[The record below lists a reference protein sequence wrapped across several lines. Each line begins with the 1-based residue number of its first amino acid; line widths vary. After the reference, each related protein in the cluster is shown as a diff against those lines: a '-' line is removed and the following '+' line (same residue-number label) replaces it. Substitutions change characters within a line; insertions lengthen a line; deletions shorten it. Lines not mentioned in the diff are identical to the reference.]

1 MKATVIFDT
10 CREGSLNM
18 ALDSLLLQ
26 QLREEEQVF
35 LRFYTWCPATVSI
48 GLFQKWQ
55 QRQKSRKGDRSLS
68 LVLLKGVSKSFGDQR
83 VLENVSLNISEGEF
97 TVLVGPNG
105 AGKSTL
111 LRIMVGLLLPDE
123 GEVNILG
130 FDVKKHWKKLA
141 RYIGVVLANER
152 SLYWKLTAWE
162 NLDIFGGIYNVPKKK
177 RIERAEE
184 LLNFFG
190 LYDDK
195 DKLVEDYSTGMRKKL
210 LLCKALIHQPKILFI
225 DEILNGLDVNAVI
238 QVNSFLE
245 KSSKDGVTVVMVSHI
260 LHNLSEDAKI
270 VLLKNGKIE
279 LISRY
284 GDIFASKDVYNQL
297 SELFLQSSEYAENE

>member
-1 MKATVIFDT
+1 M
-10 CREGSLNM
+10 
-18 ALDSLLLQ
+18 
-26 QLREEEQVF
+26 
-35 LRFYTWCPATVSI
+35 
-48 GLFQKWQ
+48 
-55 QRQKSRKGDRSLS
+55 S

>member
-1 MKATVIFDT
+1 
-10 CREGSLNM
+10 
-18 ALDSLLLQ
+18 
-26 QLREEEQVF
+26 
-35 LRFYTWCPATVSI
+35 
-48 GLFQKWQ
+48 
-55 QRQKSRKGDRSLS
+55 
-68 LVLLKGVSKSFGDQR
+68 

-210 LLCKALIHQPKILFI
+210 LLCKALIHQPKIFARVYMDTI
-225 DEILNGLDVNAVI
+225 RDYMNQKAHAHAHAHTT
-238 QVNSFLE
+238 QVS
-245 KSSKDGVTVVMVSHI
+245 
-260 LHNLSEDAKI
+260 
-270 VLLKNGKIE
+270 
-279 LISRY
+279 
-284 GDIFASKDVYNQL
+284 
-297 SELFLQSSEYAENE
+297 